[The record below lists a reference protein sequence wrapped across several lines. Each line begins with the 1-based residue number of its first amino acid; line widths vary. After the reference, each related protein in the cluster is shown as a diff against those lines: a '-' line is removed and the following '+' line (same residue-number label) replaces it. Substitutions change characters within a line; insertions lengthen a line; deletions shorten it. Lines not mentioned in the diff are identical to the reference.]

1 MLFLN
6 ENDLHIVVLGLED
19 KLLHTIGRG
28 FTTVLLYCY
37 LLKSIV
43 TSEVSQSG
51 MVDHEGAMDKGAE
64 DLTDFSIERIYV
76 LYQTIV
82 ALLIKSGI
90 GLMWWKAKCGDRCLL
105 YVGAADREHDYLGA
119 TQCYRSY

>member
-1 MLFLN
+1 MLFLD

-28 FTTVLLYCY
+28 FTTVLFYCY
-37 LLKSIV
+37 LLKPIV

-64 DLTDFSIERIYV
+64 DLADFSIERIYV

-90 GLMWWKAKCGDRCLL
+90 GTVYLTKSTEHIASDLL
-105 YVGAADREHDYLGA
+105 A
-119 TQCYRSY
+119 